1 MQMTRA
7 SIHSGPMKIKQFFN
21 KIFRRLRG
29 EPEIDADMVIDLM
42 HRLENTHDEEISC
55 DEVFALIDEYA
66 EASQRGEDVLSL
78 KPLLRYHLDMCRECD
93 EEYHALLQVLEG
105 NSLNNQSS

>member
-1 MQMTRA
+1 M
-7 SIHSGPMKIKQFFN
+7 QFFN

-29 EPEIDADMVIDLM
+29 EPEMDAGLVIDLM
-42 HRLENTHDEEISC
+42 HRLENTHEEELSC

-78 KPLLRYHLDMCRECD
+78 KPILRYHLDMCRECD
-93 EEYHALLQVLEG
+93 EEYNALLQVLEG
-105 NSLNNQSS
+105 TNSSNQPP